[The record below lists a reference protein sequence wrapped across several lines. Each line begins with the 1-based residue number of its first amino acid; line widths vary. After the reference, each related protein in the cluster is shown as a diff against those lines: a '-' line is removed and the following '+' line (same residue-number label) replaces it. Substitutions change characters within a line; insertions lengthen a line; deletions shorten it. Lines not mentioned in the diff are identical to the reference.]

1 MLPEYEGVYDIS
13 ENSYSITD
21 MSGLLLSCE
30 NYIKSL
36 NLADLS
42 FKLKCANQNDILG
55 YIDLTTNKP
64 EDRQKLVVSKVVPL
78 KNHSTGEQF
87 AYMLVTKSIGSGKN
101 GTVNVMMDVFNANP
115 VSENDVIHIKNKDTD
130 MYQNKKGFWYLRRY
144 EKIIM

>member
-1 MLPEYEGVYDIS
+1 MRNDF
-13 ENSYSITD
+13 
-21 MSGLLLSCE
+21 
-30 NYIKSL
+30 L
-36 NLADLS
+36 N
-42 FKLKCANQNDILG
+42 

-78 KNHSTGEQF
+78 KNRTTGEQF
-87 AYMLVTKSIGSGKN
+87 ANMLVTKSIGSGKN
-101 GTVNVMMDVFNANP
+101 GTVNIMMNVFNANP